1 MSALRP
7 LALLSSGR
15 VRSVVSSAGRIPP
28 WAFAG
33 AALAGI
39 LPIAVLGQIHRHDQG
54 SHWYLDNED
63 TLPAAFSGALLL
75 AAAVLAVLVAALVSR
90 GRFRSFWLGTGAVF
104 AFMALD
110 EVWTIH
116 ERLEGGTGIDWQ
128 LFYVPVA
135 VGAGVLLLFALR
147 DLFATREAAALFVA
161 GAVAWLA
168 AQVLENLQW
177 SGDVLEHEGMV
188 VPEEVLELVGS
199 LLFGLAALVV
209 LRRLIA
215 ARAP

>member
-75 AAAVLAVLVAALVSR
+75 AAAVLAVLVASLVSR
-90 GRFRSFWLGTGAVF
+90 GRFRSFWLGMGAVF

-116 ERLEGGTGIDWQ
+116 ERLEGGTGADWQ
-128 LFYVPVA
+128 LFYVPVV
-135 VGAGVLLLFALR
+135 VGAGVLLLLALR
-147 DLFATREAAALFVA
+147 DLSPPAKRQPSSWRE
-161 GAVAWLA
+161 
-168 AQVLENLQW
+168 QW
-177 SGDVLEHEGMV
+177 RGW
-188 VPEEVLELVGS
+188 
-199 LLFGLAALVV
+199 
-209 LRRLIA
+209 LRRCSRTYNG
-215 ARAP
+215 RATSWSTKGWSCPRKCSSWWEPCSSGLPRS